1 MSRRIGRIML
11 SAAMSLI
18 LLGMLFPLIYMLMT
32 SFKSDD
38 VITGI
43 RGLFTGGFSLESYKS
58 IFSRGGI
65 TRFMLNSMLVAFIV
79 TAGNIVFCL
88 MTGYALARK
97 SFFGNKLLFISATAV
112 LMIPQHVVII
122 PVYILI
128 SRLGMHDT
136 YWALILPWLVNPLG
150 VFLMRQYIVGLPDE
164 CEQAARIDGAGE
176 FKILFKIVMPLC
188 KPALA
193 VLAVQVFLTNW
204 NSFLYPFIL
213 TSSPELYTLPVG
225 LAMMQGLQQMN
236 LGQLMAG
243 STIAALPV
251 IVIFLFLQRQITEGI
266 TAGALKG

>member
-1 MSRRIGRIML
+1 MRARAIKATL
-11 SAAMSLI
+11 SITLAIVM
-18 LLGMLFPLIYMLMT
+18 LGMLFPLIYMVVTSLKDIA
-32 SFKSDD
+32 SFKG
-38 VITGI
+38 VTGI
-43 RGLFTGGFSLESYKS
+43 FKGAVTFNNYIE

-65 TRFMLNSMLVAFIV
+65 TRFFVNSLVVAAIV

-88 MTGYALARK
+88 MSGYALARK
-97 SFFGNKLLFISATAV
+97 RFFGNKLLFIAATAV

-128 SRLGMHDT
+128 SKIGMHNT

-150 VFLMRQYIVGLPDE
+150 IFLMRQYIVNLPDD

-176 FKILFKIVMPLC
+176 FTILFKIVMPLC

-213 TSSPELYTLPVG
+213 TSSPDLYTLPVG
-225 LAMMQGLQQMN
+225 LAMIQGLQQIN

-251 IVIFLFLQRQITEGI
+251 IIVFLFFQRQITEGI
-266 TAGALKG
+266 TAGAVKG

>member
-1 MSRRIGRIML
+1 MSKGINKTIL
-11 SAAMSLI
+11 SVTMSLV
-18 LLGMLFPLIYMLMT
+18 LVGMLFPLIYMLII
-32 SFKSDD
+32 SLKPLN
-38 VITGI
+38 VIGNLTAM
-43 RGLFTGGFSLESYKS
+43 FSVNFSLNNYIQ

-65 TRFMLNSMLVAFIV
+65 TRFMFNSAFVAIV
-79 TAGNIVFCL
+79 VTTGNIIFCL

-97 SFFGNKLLFISATAV
+97 KFFGNKLLFISATAV
-112 LMIPQHVVII
+112 LMIPQHVIII

-128 SRLGMHDT
+128 SKLGMHNT

-150 VFLMRQYIVGLPDE
+150 VFLMRQYIVNLPDD

-176 FKILFKIVMPLC
+176 FTILFKIVMPLC

-213 TSSPELYTLPVG
+213 TSTPELYTLPVG

-251 IVIFLFLQRQITEGI
+251 IIVFLFFQRQITEGI
-266 TAGALKG
+266 TAGALRG

>member
-1 MSRRIGRIML
+1 MGFV
-11 SAAMSLI
+11 LI
-18 LLGMLFPLIYMLMT
+18 GMLFPLFYMAIV
-32 SFKSDD
+32 SFKD
-38 VITGI
+38 VSLSS
-43 RGLFTGGFSLESYKS
+43 GLNILFGGDFTYDNYSQ

-65 TRFMLNSMLVAFIV
+65 GRYMFNSMFVAMVV
-79 TAGNIVFCL
+79 TVGNIIFC
-88 MTGYALARK
+88 MMSGYALARRN
-97 SFFGNKLLFISATAV
+97 FLGNKLLFISAAAV

-122 PVYILI
+122 PVFILV
-128 SRLGMHDT
+128 SKLGFHDT

-150 VFLMRQYIVGLPDE
+150 IFLMRQYISNLPDD

-176 FKILFKIVMPLC
+176 FRILFQIVMPLC

-213 TSSPELYTLPVG
+213 TSSPKLYTLPVG
-225 LAMMQGLQQMN
+225 LAMMQGLQQIN

-251 IVIFLFLQRQITEGI
+251 IIVFLFFQRQITEGI
-266 TAGALKG
+266 TAGAVKG

>member
-1 MSRRIGRIML
+1 MKAKAIKVTL
-11 SAAMSLI
+11 SIALAIVM
-18 LLGMLFPLIYMLMT
+18 LGMLFPLIYMIMT
-32 SFKSDD
+32 SLKDIASFGGVAGIFK
-38 VITGI
+38 G
-43 RGLFTGGFSLESYKS
+43 SLTFDNYIEM
-58 IFSRGGI
+58 FSRGGI
-65 TRFMLNSMLVAFIV
+65 TRFFINSLFVAAVV
-79 TAGNIVFCL
+79 TVGNIVFCL
-88 MTGYALARK
+88 MSGYALARK
-97 SFFGNKLLFISATAV
+97 RFIGNKLLFIAATAV

-128 SRLGMHDT
+128 SKIGMHNT

-150 VFLMRQYIVGLPDE
+150 IFLMRQYIVNLPDD

-176 FKILFKIVMPLC
+176 FTILFKIVMPLC

-225 LAMMQGLQQMN
+225 LAMIQGLQQIN

-251 IVIFLFLQRQITEGI
+251 IIVFLFFQRQITEGI
-266 TAGALKG
+266 TAGAVKG

>member
-1 MSRRIGRIML
+1 MKIGSGKIFL
-11 SAAMSLI
+11 SAIMTVILI
-18 LLGMLFPLIYMLMT
+18 GMLFPLFYMLIV
-32 SFKSDD
+32 SLKRVD
-38 VITGI
+38 VIGNI
-43 RGLFTGGFSLESYKS
+43 AALFDSGFTLKNYLQ
-58 IFSRGGI
+58 IFSKGGI
-65 TRFMLNSMLVAFIV
+65 TRFMFNSIFVAGIV
-79 TAGNIVFCL
+79 TIGNIVFCL
-88 MTGYALARK
+88 MSGYALARK
-97 SFFGNKLLFISATAV
+97 TFFGNKLLFISAAAV

-128 SRLGMHDT
+128 SKLGMHNT

-150 VFLMRQYIVGLPDE
+150 IFLMRQYISNLPDD

-176 FKILFKIVMPLC
+176 FTILFKIVMPLC

-213 TSSPELYTLPVG
+213 TSSQELYTLPVG
-225 LAMMQGLQQMN
+225 LAMMQGLQQIS

-251 IVIFLFLQRQITEGI
+251 IIVFLFFQRQITEGI
-266 TAGALKG
+266 TAGAVKG

>member
-1 MSRRIGRIML
+1 MKIKPGK
-11 SAAMSLI
+11 I
-18 LLGMLFPLIYMLMT
+18 LLSILMTFVLIGMLFPLIYM
-32 SFKSDD
+32 
-38 VITGI
+38 VITSLKEIEFTGSMT
-43 RGLFTGGFSLESYKS
+43 GLFSGVFTINNYTD
-58 IFSRGGI
+58 IFSHGGI
-65 TRFMLNSMLVAFIV
+65 TRFVFNSLLVSVIV

-97 SFFGNKLLFISATAV
+97 KFFGDKLLFLAAAAV

-128 SRLGMHDT
+128 SKLGMHNT

-150 VFLMRQYIVGLPDE
+150 VFLMKQYISNLPNE

-176 FKILFKIVMPLC
+176 FTILFRIVMPLC
-188 KPALA
+188 KPAIA

-213 TSSPELYTLPVG
+213 ISSPDLYTLPVG
-225 LAMMQGLQQMN
+225 LAMIQGLQQIN

-251 IVIFLFLQRQITEGI
+251 ILVFLFFQRQITEGI
-266 TAGALKG
+266 TAGAVKG

>member
-1 MSRRIGRIML
+1 MNDKTVKVLL
-11 SAAMSLI
+11 STALFIILI
-18 LLGMLFPLIYMLMT
+18 GMLFPLIYMLVT
-32 SFKSDD
+32 SFKN
-38 VITGI
+38 TGSLSGMVGFFKGALTLDNYI
-43 RGLFTGGFSLESYKS
+43 KIFTQ
-58 IFSRGGI
+58 GGI
-65 TRFMLNSMLVAFIV
+65 SRFLLNSIIVATAV
-79 TAGNIVFCL
+79 TLGNLVFCL

-97 SFFGNKLLFISATAV
+97 KFFGNKALFFSATAV

-128 SRLGMHDT
+128 SKLGMFNT

-150 VFLMRQYIVGLPDE
+150 VFLMRQYIINLPDD

-176 FKILFKIVMPLC
+176 FTILFRIVMPLC

-213 TSSPELYTLPVG
+213 TSSPNLYTLPVG
-225 LAMMQGLQQMN
+225 LAMIQGLQQID

-243 STIAALPV
+243 SSIAALPV
-251 IVIFLFLQRQITEGI
+251 IIVFLFFQRQITEGI
-266 TAGALKG
+266 TKGAIKG

>member
-1 MSRRIGRIML
+1 MKDKTIKAIISI
-11 SAAMSLI
+11 AMFII
-18 LLGMLFPLIYMLMT
+18 LAGMLFPLIYMFVT
-32 SFKSDD
+32 SLKD
-38 VITGI
+38 TGSI
-43 RGLFTGGFSLESYKS
+43 SGMIGLFKGALTFENYIS
-58 IFSRGGI
+58 IFSQGGI
-65 TRFMLNSMLVAFIV
+65 ARFVLNSTIVATAV
-79 TAGNIVFCL
+79 TIGNIVFCL

-97 SFFGNKLLFISATAV
+97 RFFGNKLLFIAATAV

-128 SRLGMHDT
+128 SKLGMFNT

-150 VFLMRQYIVGLPDE
+150 VFLMRQYIVNLPDD

-176 FKILFKIVMPLC
+176 FTILFRIVMPLC

-213 TSSPELYTLPVG
+213 TSSPKLYTLPVG
-225 LAMMQGLQQMN
+225 LAMIQGLQQID

-243 STIAALPV
+243 SSVAALPV
-251 IVIFLFLQRQITEGI
+251 IIVFLFFQRQITEGI
-266 TAGALKG
+266 TAGAMKG

>member
-1 MSRRIGRIML
+1 MKTKAIKVSLSITLAIVMIGM
-11 SAAMSLI
+11 M
-18 LLGMLFPLIYMLMT
+18 FPLIYMVVTSLKDIT
-32 SFKSDD
+32 SFSG
-38 VITGI
+38 VTGI
-43 RGLFTGGFSLESYKS
+43 FKGTLTFDNYIEM
-58 IFSRGGI
+58 FSRDGI
-65 TRFMLNSMLVAFIV
+65 ARFFVNSLIVAIIV
-79 TAGNIVFCL
+79 TVGNIVFCL
-88 MTGYALARK
+88 MSGYALARRK
-97 SFFGNKLLFISATAV
+97 FIGNKMLFIAATAV

-128 SRLGMHDT
+128 SKIGMHNT

-150 VFLMRQYIVGLPDE
+150 IFLMRQYIANLPED

-176 FKILFKIVMPLC
+176 FTILFRIVMPLC

-213 TSSPELYTLPVG
+213 TSSPDLYTLPVG
-225 LAMMQGLQQMN
+225 LAMIQGLQQIN

-251 IVIFLFLQRQITEGI
+251 IIVFLFFQRHITEGI

>member
-1 MSRRIGRIML
+1 MKAKAIK
-11 SAAMSLI
+11 MSLSLALTII
-18 LLGMLFPLIYMLMT
+18 LLGMLFPLIYMVITSLKDIA
-32 SFKSDD
+32 SFKG
-38 VITGI
+38 VAGI
-43 RGLFTGGFSLESYKS
+43 FKGAVTLDNYIE

-65 TRFMLNSMLVAFIV
+65 TRFFINSLVVAAVV

-88 MTGYALARK
+88 MSGYALARK
-97 SFFGNKLLFISATAV
+97 RFIGNKLLFIAATAV

-128 SRLGMHDT
+128 SKIGMHDT

-150 VFLMRQYIVGLPDE
+150 IFLMRQYIVNLPDD

-176 FKILFKIVMPLC
+176 FTILFKIVMPLC

-213 TSSPELYTLPVG
+213 TSSPDLYTLPVG
-225 LAMMQGLQQMN
+225 LAMIQGLQQIN

-251 IVIFLFLQRQITEGI
+251 IIVFLFFQRQITEGI
-266 TAGALKG
+266 TAGAVKG

>member
-1 MSRRIGRIML
+1 MRV
-11 SAAMSLI
+11 SASKIFLAI
-18 LLGMLFPLIYMLMT
+18 LMAAVMIGMLFPLIYMATISLKDIEFVG
-32 SFKSDD
+32 S
-38 VITGI
+38 ITGLLASDI
-43 RGLFTGGFSLESYKS
+43 TLNNYIE

-65 TRFMLNSMLVAFIV
+65 TRFVLNSILVAAIV

-88 MTGYALARK
+88 MVGYGLARK
-97 SFFGNKLLFISATAV
+97 KFIGNRLLFIAATAV

-128 SRLGMHDT
+128 SKLGMHNT

-150 VFLMRQYIVGLPDE
+150 VFLMTQYISALPDE

-176 FKILFKIVMPLC
+176 FTILFRIVMPLC
-188 KPALA
+188 KPAIA

-213 TSSPELYTLPVG
+213 VSSPDLYTLPVG
-225 LAMMQGLQQMN
+225 LAMIQGLQQIN

-251 IVIFLFLQRQITEGI
+251 IIVFLFFQRQITEGI
-266 TAGALKG
+266 TAGAVKG